1 MPSVALALSDYV
13 FEASI
18 DRYQTLRGR
27 RISRDGCPDIGEESE
42 RVAPS
47 PSPIP
52 ERTGE
57 YALYRLDRVPW
68 LGDSEVD
75 LLSSYSS
82 NTALVVSILAETAAA
97 MFGVGARVLVGV
109 AVGGGAA
116 EGVGFK
122 VYGSRWRCPG

>member
-1 MPSVALALSDYV
+1 MHSIALALSDHV

-18 DRYQTLRGR
+18 DTYQTLRGR
-27 RISRDGCPDIGEESE
+27 RISRDGCPDIGEELE
-42 RVAPS
+42 RVAPF

-75 LLSSYSS
+75 LISSYSS
-82 NTALVVSILAETAAA
+82 NVIIRLS
-97 MFGVGARVLVGV
+97 
-109 AVGGGAA
+109 
-116 EGVGFK
+116 EG
-122 VYGSRWRCPG
+122 PGPSH